1 MRLLITGVAGFLGSH
16 LADRLV
22 ADGHEVVGLDDLSNG
37 QLSNVAAA
45 RRRKGFGFHQ
55 FDVTSPLLGQLVARE
70 EPAVVVHLAPVLPAA
85 VLAAASAVG
94 ARVVLASSGAVYGPV
109 RAPVSERHGVH
120 PATLAGAAAAA
131 AEAYGHAYAAQGL
144 QVVTLRLAT
153 VYGPRSRGVVTTWVR
168 ALQARKPTY
177 IFGDGTAVRD
187 LVYVDD
193 AVDAV
198 LRCLGGKGDGRRLNI
213 GTGRRTTVR
222 ALHAAVAAEVGAPD
236 APEFQPARSEDLASV
251 LLDPGSAR
259 RALGWEPHVGLTEG
273 IARTLD
279 AVRKPPEK
287 H

>member
-22 ADGHEVVGLDDLSNG
+22 ADGHEVSGLDDLSNG
-37 QLSNVAAA
+37 LLSNVASA

-55 FDVTSPLLGQLVARE
+55 FDVTSPLLGQLVGRE
-70 EPAVVVHLAPVLPAA
+70 EPAVVIHLAPVLPAA
-85 VLAAASAVG
+85 VLAAAASVG
-94 ARVVLASSGAVYGPV
+94 ARVVLASSAAVYGSV
-109 RAPVSERHGVH
+109 RVAVSERRGAH
-120 PATLAGAAAAA
+120 PTTLAGAAAAA
-131 AEAYGHAYAAQGL
+131 AEAYGHAYVAQGL
-144 QVVTLRLAT
+144 PVVTLRFAT
-153 VYGPRSRGVVTTWVR
+153 VYGPRSRGVVTTWAR

-177 IFGDGTAVRD
+177 VLGDGKVVRD
-187 LVYVDD
+187 LVHVDD

-213 GTGRRTTVR
+213 GTGRGTTVR
-222 ALHAAVAAEVGAPD
+222 ALHAAVAAAVGAPD
-236 APEFQPARSEDLASV
+236 APEFRPARPEDLASV
-251 LLDPGSAR
+251 LLDPGAAR

-279 AVRKPPEK
+279 ALRK